1 MKFENRVYGAA
12 GISCINSN
20 WNADFTGRPK
30 SLSDGEIFGSDKAFK
45 YPIKKLWENEGK
57 KVMYMK
63 SYKIEKDKLQP
74 KMLSERYADLF
85 GVSAK
90 GAKSAEVLKNLFSSA
105 DVMNFGATFAE
116 EGQNISITGAV
127 QVLQGMNVYE
137 DTYVEIQ
144 DILSPFRNSK
154 KDEADAS
161 SLGKKITVNEA
172 HYLYGLT
179 VNPANYN
186 QYIGLVPDF
195 DGYTKEAYDD
205 FVRGCCLGAT
215 ALNTNSKSG
224 CESEF
229 AVFIKMKKN
238 SKKYL
243 PNIDRYINFCKEDNF
258 AVYDLSDLADIVNGI
273 GDVESIE
280 IYYNKHNVKVITGGL
295 ACTEKDIFDC

>member
-1 MKFENRVYGAA
+1 MKFENRVYGAV
-12 GISCINSN
+12 GISCVNAN

-30 SLSDGEIFGSDKAFK
+30 SLSNGDIFGSDKAFK
-45 YPIKKLWENEGK
+45 YPIKRLWENEGK
-57 KVMYMK
+57 KVLYMK
-63 SYKIEKDKLQP
+63 SFKIDKDKLQP
-74 KMLSERYADLF
+74 KELGERYSNLC

-90 GAKSAEVLKNLFSSA
+90 GAKSEEVLKNLFDCI

-116 EGQNISITGAV
+116 EKQNISITGAV

-144 DILSPFRNSK
+144 DILSPFRNSQK
-154 KDEADAS
+154 EDANAS

-179 VNPANYN
+179 VNPANYH
-186 QYIGLVPDF
+186 QYIGLVPGF
-195 DGYTKEAYDD
+195 EGYTKEAYDD

-229 AVFIKMKKN
+229 AIFIRMKAD
-238 SKKYL
+238 SKKYM
-243 PNIDRYINFCKEDNF
+243 PNIDRYIRFSKEDGMG
-258 AVYDLSDLADIVNGI
+258 VYDLSELAALVNSI
-273 GDVESIE
+273 GEVESIE
-280 IYYNKHNVKVITGGL
+280 LYCNKHNVKVITAGL
-295 ACTEKDIFDC
+295 DCVEKDIFDC